1 MTTIEASSSSCQPSR
16 GALSQDLWMLL
27 LVRMVT
33 RVDPEEEEEA
43 KGEESNAEDEKSG
56 SMDVD
61 KVPRRERIRQ
71 ILFDYILVDFPSR

>member
-1 MTTIEASSSSCQPSR
+1 
-16 GALSQDLWMLL
+16 MLL

-43 KGEESNAEDEKSG
+43 KGEESNADEKSG
-56 SMDVD
+56 SMEVD

-71 ILFDYILVDFPSR
+71 ILFDYVLVDFPSR

>member
-1 MTTIEASSSSCQPSR
+1 
-16 GALSQDLWMLL
+16 MLL

-33 RVDPEEEEEA
+33 RVDPEA

-61 KVPRRERIRQ
+61 KVPRRERIRR